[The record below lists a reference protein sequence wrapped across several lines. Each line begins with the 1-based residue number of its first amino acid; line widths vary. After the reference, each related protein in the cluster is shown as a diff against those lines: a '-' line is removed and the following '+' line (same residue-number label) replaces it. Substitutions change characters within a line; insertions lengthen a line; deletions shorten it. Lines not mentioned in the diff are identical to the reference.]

1 MESFYGVSFERFE
14 RSSPFGT
21 VEEVAAA
28 LAPYVAAG
36 ARSLL
41 ITPITSDGGLGLD
54 AVAEVR
60 ALLQEEFK

>member
-1 MESFYGVSFERFE
+1 MEAFYGMPFERFE

-21 VEEVAAA
+21 PQDVAEA

-41 ITPITSDGGLGLD
+41 ITPITPQGVDGLE

-60 ALLQEEFK
+60 DRLRGGR